1 MPLPSPAAVAAAAAA
16 ATAAVPAV
24 PAIIPPSYEIDFDTA
39 TSAIG
44 TLPSLHPRPTHS
56 NIRAL
61 ERALLERLE
70 TLQAAQSE
78 EWASE
83 DLPNNREST
92 PSSRQHHG

>member
-1 MPLPSPAAVAAAAAA
+1 MDPQQAAADAAAAAA
-16 ATAAVPAV
+16 AAAAAPAVAAAV

-39 TSAIG
+39 TSDIG

-70 TLQAAQSE
+70 TLQAAQS
-78 EWASE
+78 
-83 DLPNNREST
+83 R
-92 PSSRQHHG
+92 